1 MKGYKNILL
10 SETEIEVIKRIIIEA
25 DEPISKVLVNVI
37 DRNTKDV
44 RNDYDFLVEFLT
56 FALDKYGDD
65 LKKLKGGAVV
75 SFMVQQ

>member
-44 RNDYDFLVEFLT
+44 RNDYDFLAEFLI

-65 LKKLKGGAVV
+65 LKNFKGGAVV
-75 SFMVQQ
+75 SFMEQQ